1 MNVISRQRR
10 SSATRHRLCSTLGCD
25 RALSR
30 GSACHRFDGLTPQ
43 VCHQEQ
49 ATPVGPHLD
58 RQHTKD
64 SADEASLS
72 AQCSQTCQEARVPV
86 PDEHSRRPC
95 RSSFSSP
102 EGPRPPVGVIGRLTG
117 QRAFSRLRDEGS
129 RRGRGPIRL
138 IVRSDAT
145 QEPRFAFAIPRSVGT
160 AVARNRTKR
169 RLRAV
174 LVDLDR
180 TSPGFPGGDHLIR
193 VTAPID
199 DWSYATLRTTMATL
213 LLPDS
218 SALDGDR
225 R

>member
-1 MNVISRQRR
+1 MNVISRPRR
-10 SSATRHRLCSTLGCD
+10 SSATRQRLYHMPRSI

-49 ATPVGPHLD
+49 ATPVDPHLD
-58 RQHTKD
+58 RQQTKD

-86 PDEHSRRPC
+86 TDEHPRRPC
-95 RSSFSSP
+95 RPPCSSS
-102 EGPRPPVGVIGRLTG
+102 EGPRPLVGVIDRLAGR
-117 QRAFSRLRDEGS
+117 RAFARLRAEGT

-138 IVRSDAT
+138 VIRPDTS
-145 QEPRFAFAIPRSVGT
+145 QRPRFAFAIPRSVGN
-160 AVARNRTKR
+160 AVVRNRTKH

-174 LVDLDR
+174 LADLNQ
-180 TSPGFPGGDHLIR
+180 TPPGLPGGDHLIR

-199 DWSYATLRTTMATL
+199 DWSPATLHTTMATL
-213 LLPDS
+213 LLPDPS
-218 SALDGDR
+218 TLDGDR

>member
-1 MNVISRQRR
+1 MNVISRPRR
-10 SSATRHRLCSTLGCD
+10 SSATRHRLCSTLGCY

-43 VCHQEQ
+43 VCHREQ
-49 ATPVGPHLD
+49 ATSVDPHLD

-64 SADEASLS
+64 SEYEASLPT
-72 AQCSQTCQEARVPV
+72 QCSQTCQEARVPV
-86 PDEHSRRPC
+86 TDEHPRRPC
-95 RSSFSSP
+95 RPPFSSS
-102 EGPRPPVGVIGRLTG
+102 EGPRPFVGVTERLAG
-117 QRAFSRLRDEGS
+117 HRAFARLRAEGA

-138 IVRSDAT
+138 VVRPDST
-145 QEPRFAFAIPRSVGT
+145 QQPRFAFAIPRTVGT
-160 AVARNRTKR
+160 AVVRNRTKR

-180 TSPGFPGGDHLIR
+180 TSPGLPGGDHLVR

-199 DWSYATLRTTMATL
+199 DWSYATLHTTMATL
-213 LLPDS
+213 LLPDP